1 MFTADL
7 LHDADAEV
15 ARLGAEV
22 EALREQVKMLGAENV
37 TLRKQAAGN
46 AARLSA
52 RAAVWDWFTD
62 GGPENEDD
70 RDAVAGRICRTF
82 LTPGTVEP
90 SLVTVAAVTLAQ
102 SQPSGLSDAEVVS
115 AAVACRQAITHIE
128 LTQAQ
133 LTRELAWRYQA
144 RHPHELDLD
153 VEVNLPTWVRD
164 PEERAL
170 TAAIEE
176 VAAVARIS
184 PSGLRARVEMLAT
197 WPEDHGRL
205 YRALLDGSISTTRAR
220 EVARQ
225 TARLAAGRAR
235 DWVEQMILP
244 VAEQLGTVGLRHRIE
259 RLIAQA
265 DAVAYRRIL
274 DDAAAE
280 PDTVKVSQ
288 QGYGRAA
295 ITYRGSLTNIA
306 ELHAALLHR
315 VRAATCPATGTNP
328 SAGTDA
334 DTGAGRGD
342 GVRGGG
348 SVGQRERQ
356 AASMAQVM
364 FDLITDPDTIPPLLP
379 TTPGSPG
386 DGDPDTATTTQ
397 HTTTPHAPEP
407 TQATTAPATGDE
419 VVGDD
424 ATGDDATSGGLLGGG
439 AVSAPAPACPG
450 IRVEPKVSLNVTI
463 PFQVLAALWAGQ
475 PPPTGSGWV
484 EATGHGPIPTD
495 ALAAILDKYGQ
506 RALWRCQVLDDR
518 PDSPTYGTLIA
529 IGRAA
534 TDPGYTPSPFVKTLV
549 KAARPRCSHP
559 GCGRP
564 AIEADLDH
572 VTAHSK
578 GGTTSEQNLAPLCRF
593 HHLLKHHAGFTPTL
607 DPTTGQVTWRTPS
620 GHLVS
625 EPPDMPPPLATEG
638 DLPGAWPLPP
648 ADSGRDSEP
657 PPF

>member
-1 MFTADL
+1 MFTPDL

-15 ARLGAEV
+15 ARLSVENDALRGEV
-22 EALREQVKMLGAENV
+22 EALRAQ
-37 TLRKQAAGN
+37 N
-46 AARLSA
+46 AAQREQLDRGSTRLSA
-52 RAAVWDWFTD
+52 REAVWDWFTD

-70 RDAVAGRICRTF
+70 RDQVAGRICRTF
-82 LTPGTVEP
+82 LTPGNVEP

-115 AAVACRQAITHIE
+115 AAVACRQAITHVE

-153 VEVNLPTWVRD
+153 VEVNLPEWVRD

-205 YRALLDGSISTTRAR
+205 YRALLEGTISTTRAR

-225 TARLAAGRAR
+225 TGRLAAGRAR

-244 VAEQLGTVGLRHRIE
+244 VAEQLGAVGLKNRIE

-265 DAVAYRRIL
+265 DAAAYRRIL

-280 PDTVKVSQ
+280 KDSVKVSHH
-288 QGYGRAA
+288 GYGRAA
-295 ITYRGSLTNIA
+295 ITYRGSITNVA

-315 VRAATCPATGTNP
+315 VRAATCPGTD
-328 SAGTDA
+328 SGAGTDT
-334 DTGAGRGD
+334 DTSAGRGD

-348 SVGQRERQ
+348 SMGQRERQ

-386 DGDPDTATTTQ
+386 SSDPDTATTTQ
-397 HTTTPHAPEP
+397 HTNTPHAPEP
-407 TQATTAPATGDE
+407 TEAPTAQPTGEDVTGEE
-419 VVGDD
+419 VVSDD
-424 ATGDDATSGGLLGGG
+424 VTGDDVTGDDVASGGLLGGG
-439 AVSAPAPACPG
+439 ALSAPAPPWPG

-463 PFQVLAALWAGQ
+463 PFQVLTALWAGK

-484 EATGHGPIPTD
+484 ETTGHGPIPTD

-534 TDPGYTPSPFVKTLV
+534 TDPGYTPSPFVKALV
-549 KAARPRCSHP
+549 KAARQKCSHP

-564 AIEADLDH
+564 AIYTDLDH
-572 VTAHSK
+572 LTAHAK
-578 GGTTSEQNLAPLCRF
+578 GGATSEKNLAPLCRF

-607 DPTTGQVTWRTPS
+607 DPTTGQITWRTPS
-620 GHLVS
+620 GHHVS
-625 EPPDMPPPLATEG
+625 EPPDTPPPLATEG

-648 ADSGRDSEP
+648 
-657 PPF
+657 PF

>member
-1 MFTADL
+1 MARLSVENDL
-7 LHDADAEV
+7 LRV
-15 ARLGAEV
+15 EV
-22 EALREQVKMLGAENV
+22 EALRAEN
-37 TLRKQAAGN
+37 AAQREQLAGREE
-46 AARLSA
+46 RLSA
-52 RAAVWDWFTD
+52 REAVWDWFTD

-70 RDAVAGRICRTF
+70 RDVVAGRICRTF

-144 RHPHELDLD
+144 RHPDELDLD
-153 VEVNLPTWVRD
+153 VEVNLPEWVRD

-205 YRALLDGSISTTRAR
+205 YRALLEGTISTTRAR

-244 VAEQLGTVGLRHRIE
+244 VAEQLGAVGLRNRIE

-280 PDTVKVSQ
+280 KDTVKVTQ

-295 ITYRGSLTNIA
+295 ITYRGSLTNVA
-306 ELHAALLHR
+306 DLHAALLHR
-315 VRAATCPATGTNP
+315 VRAVTCPESGN
-328 SAGTDA
+328 
-334 DTGAGRGD
+334 
-342 GVRGGG
+342 GG

-364 FDLITDPDTIPPLLP
+364 FDLITDPDTMPPLLP
-379 TTPGSPG
+379 TPPGGAG
-386 DGDPDTATTTQ
+386 DGDPGTATTTQ
-397 HTTTPHAPEP
+397 HTDTPDAPEP
-407 TQATTAPATGDE
+407 TEATTAQAT
-419 VVGDD
+419 GDD
-424 ATGDDATSGGLLGGG
+424 ATGDDVVGEDVTGDHVVGEDATGGGVTRGGLLGGA
-439 AVSAPAPACPG
+439 AVSAPAGACLG

-475 PPPTGSGWV
+475 PPPTGTGWV
-484 EATGHGPIPTD
+484 EAAGHGPIPTD

-534 TDPGYTPSPFVKTLV
+534 TDPGYTPSPFVKALV
-549 KAARPRCSHP
+549 KANRPRCSHP

-572 VTAHSK
+572 VTAYGK
-578 GGTTSEQNLAPLCRF
+578 GGQTSEKNLAPLCRF

-607 DPTTGQVTWRTPS
+607 DTVTGQVTWRTPS
-620 GHLVS
+620 GHTVS
-625 EPPDMPPPLATEG
+625 EPSDTPPPLAAEG
-638 DLPGAWPLPP
+638 DLPGAWPLLRSPTP
-648 ADSGRDSEP
+648 SPRETRHRSE
-657 PPF
+657 

>member
-1 MFTADL
+1 MR
-7 LHDADAEV
+7 AENSV
-15 ARLGAEV
+15 Q
-22 EALREQVKMLGAENV
+22 REQLDRGS
-37 TLRKQAAGN
+37 
-46 AARLSA
+46 ARLSA
-52 RAAVWDWFTD
+52 REAVWDWFTD

-144 RHPHELDLD
+144 RHPEELDLD
-153 VEVNLPTWVRD
+153 VEVNLPAWVRD

-205 YRALLDGSISTTRAR
+205 YRALLDGTISTTRAR

-225 TARLAAGRAR
+225 TGRLAAGRAR

-244 VAEQLGTVGLRHRIE
+244 VAEQLGTVGLRNRIE

-280 PDTVKVSQ
+280 KDTVKVSQ

-295 ITYRGSLTNIA
+295 ITYRGSITNIA

-315 VRAATCPATGTNP
+315 VRAATCPATGPHPGPGTGHRQARCGRMARWWVGGA
-328 SAGTDA
+328 AGT
-334 DTGAGRGD
+334 AGGLD
-342 GVRGGG
+342 GTDHVR
-348 SVGQRERQ
+348 
-356 AASMAQVM
+356 
-364 FDLITDPDTIPPLLP
+364 PDHRPRHHHP
-379 TTPGSPG
+379 
-386 DGDPDTATTTQ
+386 
-397 HTTTPHAPEP
+397 
-407 TQATTAPATGDE
+407 TTAPPPGARQVTGPPTPPPHRPRRRDQRATSVD
-419 VVGDD
+419 V
-424 ATGDDATSGGLLGGG
+424 TGDDATSVDVTGGDVTRGGLLGSG

-450 IRVEPKVSLNVTI
+450 IRVEPRVSLNVTI

-484 EATGHGPIPTD
+484 ETTGHGPIPTE

-518 PDSPTYGTLIA
+518 PDSPTYGALIA

-534 TDPGYTPSPFVKTLV
+534 TDPGYTPSPFVKALV

-572 VTAHSK
+572 LTAHAT
-578 GGTTSEQNLAPLCRF
+578 GGATSEKNLAPLCRF

-620 GHLVS
+620 GHHVS
-625 EPPDMPPPLATEG
+625 EPPDTPPPLAAEG
-638 DLPGAWPLPP
+638 DLPGAWPLLPP
-648 ADSGRDSEP
+648 PRRPEGNP

>member
-15 ARLGAEV
+15 ARLSVDNDALRVEV
-22 EALREQVKMLGAENV
+22 EALRAENSV
-37 TLRKQAAGN
+37 QREQLAGRE
-46 AARLSA
+46 ARLSA
-52 RAAVWDWFTD
+52 REAVWDWFTD
-62 GGPENEDD
+62 GGPVNEDD
-70 RDAVAGRICRTF
+70 RDVVAGRICRTF

-153 VEVNLPTWVRD
+153 VEVNLPEWVRD

-205 YRALLDGSISTTRAR
+205 YRALLEGTISTTRAR

-244 VAEQLGTVGLRHRIE
+244 VAEQLGAVGLRNRIE

-274 DDAAAE
+274 DDAATE
-280 PDTVKVSQ
+280 RDTVKVTQ
-288 QGYGRAA
+288 HGYGRAA

-306 ELHAALLHR
+306 DLHAALLHR
-315 VRAATCPATGTNP
+315 VRAVTCPDSGN
-328 SAGTDA
+328 
-334 DTGAGRGD
+334 
-342 GVRGGG
+342 GG

-364 FDLITDPDTIPPLLP
+364 FDLVTDPDTMPPLLP
-379 TTPGSPG
+379 TAPGSAG
-386 DGDPDTATTTQ
+386 DGDPDAATTTR
-397 HTTTPHAPEP
+397 HTDTPHAPEP
-407 TQATTAPATGDE
+407 TEATTAPATGEDE
-419 VVGDD
+419 
-424 ATGDDATSGGLLGGG
+424 TGDDVVSDEVTGGGVTRGGLLGGD

-463 PFQVLAALWAGQ
+463 PFQVLTALWAGQ
-475 PPPTGSGWV
+475 RPPTGSGWV
-484 EATGHGPIPTD
+484 EAAGHGPIPTD
-495 ALAAILDKYGQ
+495 ALAAILDKYGR

-534 TDPGYTPSPFVKTLV
+534 TDPGYTPSPFVKALV
-549 KAARPRCSHP
+549 KANRPRCSHP

-572 VTAHSK
+572 LTAHSA
-578 GGTTSEQNLAPLCRF
+578 GGQTSEKNLAPLCRF

-607 DPTTGQVTWRTPS
+607 DTVTGQVTWRTPS
-620 GHLVS
+620 GHHVS
-625 EPPDMPPPLATEG
+625 EPPDTPPPLAAEG
-638 DLPGAWPLPP
+638 DLPGAWPLLPP
-648 ADSGRDSEP
+648 PRRPEGTP

>member
-1 MFTADL
+1 MFTPDL

-15 ARLGAEV
+15 ARLSVEV
-22 EALREQVKMLGAENV
+22 EALRGEVEALRAENSV
-37 TLRKQAAGN
+37 QREQLAGREE
-46 AARLSA
+46 RLSA

-153 VEVNLPTWVRD
+153 VEVNLPEWVRD

-225 TARLAAGRAR
+225 TGRLAAGRAR

-244 VAEQLGTVGLRHRIE
+244 VAEQLGAVGLKNRIE

-280 PDTVKVSQ
+280 PDTVKVRQ
-288 QGYGRAA
+288 QGYGQAT
-295 ITYRGSLTNIA
+295 ITYRGSITNVA

-315 VRAATCPATGTNP
+315 VRAATCPSG
-328 SAGTDA
+328 A
-334 DTGAGRGD
+334 DTGTAAGRGD
-342 GVRGGG
+342 GPRGGG

-356 AASMAQVM
+356 ASSMAQVM
-364 FDLITDPDTIPPLLP
+364 FDLVTDPATIPPLLP
-379 TTPGSPG
+379 TAPASAG
-386 DGDPDTATTTQ
+386 DGDPDAATTTR
-397 HTTTPHAPEP
+397 HTDTPHAPEP
-407 TQATTAPATGDE
+407 TEATTAPATGEDE
-419 VVGDD
+419 
-424 ATGDDATSGGLLGGG
+424 TGDDVVSDDGTGGDVTGGGLLGGG
-439 AVSAPAPACPG
+439 AVSAPAPPCPG

-463 PFQVLAALWAGQ
+463 PFQVLTALWAGQ

-484 EATGHGPIPTD
+484 EAVGHGPIPTD
-495 ALAAILDKYGQ
+495 ALAAILDKYGR

-534 TDPGYTPSPFVKTLV
+534 TDPGYTPSPFVTALV

-572 VTAHSK
+572 LTAHAT
-578 GGTTSEQNLAPLCRF
+578 GGTTEEKNLAPLCRF

-620 GHLVS
+620 GHHVS
-625 EPPDMPPPLATEG
+625 EPPDTPPPLATEG
-638 DLPGAWPLPP
+638 DLPGAWP
-648 ADSGRDSEP
+648 EP

>member
-1 MFTADL
+1 MFTPDL

-15 ARLGAEV
+15 ARLSVEN
-22 EALREQVKMLGAENV
+22 EALREQVEALRAENSV
-37 TLRKQAAGN
+37 QREQLDRGS
-46 AARLSA
+46 ARLSA
-52 RAAVWDWFTD
+52 REAVWDWFTD

-70 RDAVAGRICRTF
+70 RDQVAGRICRTF
-82 LTPGTVEP
+82 LTPGNVEP

-144 RHPHELDLD
+144 RHPDELDLD
-153 VEVNLPTWVRD
+153 VEVNLPAWVRD

-225 TARLAAGRAR
+225 TGRLAAGRAR

-244 VAEQLGTVGLRHRIE
+244 VAEQLGAVGLKNRIE

-265 DAVAYRRIL
+265 DAAAYRRIL

-280 PDTVKVSQ
+280 KDSVKVTQ

-295 ITYRGSLTNIA
+295 ITYRGSITNIA
-306 ELHAALLHR
+306 DLHAALLHR
-315 VRAATCPATGTNP
+315 VQAAACPDTTTG
-328 SAGTDA
+328 SGLDS
-334 DTGAGRGD
+334 
-342 GVRGGG
+342 GG

-364 FDLITDPDTIPPLLP
+364 FDLITDPNTMPPLLP
-379 TTPGSPG
+379 TTPGSTG

-397 HTTTPHAPEP
+397 HTHTPHAPEP
-407 TQATTAPATGDE
+407 TEAPTAQPTGEDVTGDE
-419 VVGDD
+419 VVSDD
-424 ATGDDATSGGLLGGG
+424 VTDGGVVGGGVTGGGLLGGG

-463 PFQVLAALWAGQ
+463 PFQVLTALWAGQ

-484 EATGHGPIPTD
+484 EAAGHGPIPTD

-572 VTAHSK
+572 LTAHAK

-620 GHLVS
+620 GHTVS
-625 EPPDMPPPLATEG
+625 EPPDMPPPLAAEG

-648 ADSGRDSEP
+648 
-657 PPF
+657 PF

>member
-1 MFTADL
+1 MFTPDL

-15 ARLGAEV
+15 ARLSAEN
-22 EALREQVKMLGAENV
+22 EALRAQVE
-37 TLRKQAAGN
+37 TLREQNTVQREQLDRGS
-46 AARLSA
+46 ARLSA
-52 RAAVWDWFTD
+52 REAVWDWFTD

-70 RDAVAGRICRTF
+70 RDQVAGRICRTF

-153 VEVNLPTWVRD
+153 VEVNLPEWVRD

-225 TARLAAGRAR
+225 TGRLAAGRAR

-244 VAEQLGTVGLRHRIE
+244 VAEHLGAVGLKNRIE

-280 PDTVKVSQ
+280 KDTIKVTQ

-295 ITYRGSLTNIA
+295 ITYRGSLTNVA
-306 ELHAALLHR
+306 DLHAALLHR
-315 VRAATCPATGTNP
+315 VQAATCPDTGTDP
-328 SAGTDA
+328 GAGTDP
-334 DTGAGRGD
+334 GRGD
-342 GVRGGG
+342 GHRGGG

-364 FDLITDPDTIPPLLP
+364 FDLITDPNTIPPLLP
-379 TTPGSPG
+379 TAPGSTG
-386 DGDPDTATTTQ
+386 GSDPDTATTTQ
-397 HTTTPHAPEP
+397 HTHTPHAPEP
-407 TQATTAPATGDE
+407 TEAPTTQAGEDTTGDD
-419 VVGDD
+419 VVSDDVTGNDVTGHD
-424 ATGDDATSGGLLGGG
+424 ATGGGG

-463 PFQVLAALWAGQ
+463 PFQVLTALWAGQ

-534 TDPGYTPSPFVKTLV
+534 TDPGYTPSPFMKALV

-564 AIEADLDH
+564 ALEADLDH
-572 VTAHSK
+572 LASHSS
-578 GGTTSEQNLAPLCRF
+578 GGTTEEKNLAPLCRF

-607 DPTTGQVTWRTPS
+607 DPVTGQVTWRTPS
-620 GHLVS
+620 GHHIS
-625 EPPDMPPPLATEG
+625 EPHDMPPPLATEG

-648 ADSGRDSEP
+648 
-657 PPF
+657 PF